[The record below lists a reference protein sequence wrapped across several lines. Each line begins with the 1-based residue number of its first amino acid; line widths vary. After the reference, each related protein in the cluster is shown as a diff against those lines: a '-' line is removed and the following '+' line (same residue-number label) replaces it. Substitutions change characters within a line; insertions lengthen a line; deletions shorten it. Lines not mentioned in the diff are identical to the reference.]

1 MRDIDLFQAALGLTP
16 PWRVE
21 AVEFDEDKGRLDLYI
36 DFAPGGSFPCPVC
49 GREDCKA
56 YDTTPKEWRH
66 LNFFQHEAYL
76 HAPVPRVRCPEHGV
90 KQVEVP
96 WARPGSGF
104 TLLFEAIV
112 LALVKQMPVAAV
124 GRLVGEHDTRL
135 WRVLHHYV
143 EEARE
148 EMDVSEV
155 KRIGVDETSA
165 KRGHNYITSFVDLDG
180 ARVLFATEGRDAS
193 TFGRFRLDLL
203 AHGGRAEQIEE
214 VCMDMSQAFLNGART
229 QLPLAEVVFD
239 KFHVMK
245 LVNDAVDEVRRAEQK
260 DRPELKRSR
269 YVWLKNPENLTKKQ
283 RTLLNELSPKSLGL
297 KTSRAYQMKLALQEF
312 WTLPPVLAEDF
323 LKRWYFWATHS
334 RLDPMIRVAKTLKK
348 HWDGLLSWFH
358 SHISNGILEDINSLI
373 QAAKA
378 KARGYRTTRNLITIV
393 YLIAGKLNLESP
405 I

>member
-21 AVEFDEDKGRLDLYI
+21 AVEFDEGKGRLDLYI
-36 DFAPGGSFPCPVC
+36 DFAPGASFRCPVC

-56 YDTTPKEWRH
+56 YDTTQKEWRH

-76 HAPVPRVRCPEHGV
+76 HAPVPRVRCSEHGV

-104 TLLFEAIV
+104 TLLFEAFV
-112 LALVKQMPVAAV
+112 LALVKHMPVAAV

-143 EEARE
+143 EQARE

-193 TFGRFRLDLL
+193 TFDRFRLDLL
-203 AHGGRAEQIEE
+203 THGGRAEQIEE
-214 VCMDMSQAFLNGART
+214 VCMDMSQAFLNGARA

-239 KFHVMK
+239 KFHVLK

-269 YVWLKNPENLTKKQ
+269 YVWLKNPENLTTKQ
-283 RTLLNELSPKSLGL
+283 RALLDELTPKRLGL
-297 KTSRAYQMKLALQEF
+297 KTSRAYQMRLSLQEF
-312 WTLPPVLAEDF
+312 WTLPSGLAEDF
-323 LKRWYFWATHS
+323 LTRWYFWATHS

-348 HWDGLLSWFH
+348 HWTGLLNWFH
-358 SHISNGILEDINSLI
+358 SHISNGILEGINSLI

-378 KARGYRTTRNLITIV
+378 KARGYRTTPNLITV
-393 YLIAGKLNLESP
+393 LYLIAGKLNLESP